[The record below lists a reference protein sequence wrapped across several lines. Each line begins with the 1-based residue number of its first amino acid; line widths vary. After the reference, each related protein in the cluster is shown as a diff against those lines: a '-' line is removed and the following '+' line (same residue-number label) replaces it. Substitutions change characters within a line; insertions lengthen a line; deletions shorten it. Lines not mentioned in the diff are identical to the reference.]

1 MPYPKAP
8 QRRGTKIMNVIKN
21 STFYICLIFG
31 LLGII
36 LYFLD
41 YFAVLAGMFLGI
53 IGFILVV
60 IAWLL
65 FILGVKTTGL

>member
-1 MPYPKAP
+1 
-8 QRRGTKIMNVIKN
+8 
-21 STFYICLIFG
+21 LG

-41 YFAVLAGMFLGI
+41 YFAVVAGMFLGI

-60 IAWLL
+60 VAWFL

>member
-1 MPYPKAP
+1 
-8 QRRGTKIMNVIKN
+8 MNVIKN
-21 STFYICLIFG
+21 STFYICLILG

-53 IGFILVV
+53 IGFLLLV
-60 IAWLL
+60 IAWFL
-65 FILGVKTTGL
+65 FILGVRTTGL